1 MAGGEGAKERRR
13 LKRLAETTKDAT
25 PEKNQGKNSRDN
37 KYTSTNRKDSSTR
50 QQNGRN
56 TTENRF
62 NKYDKN
68 NNNNNKARNNTKSN
82 NATPAKKKVK
92 KPKHLKRKL
101 EQASKENDQA
111 VETIKKEMQDFKYKK
126 EIIRNNSKRQRIDAD
141 DDGADAMFVVGPNTP
156 GVFARTKK
164 VDVEDADAT
173 MAVVGPNTPGVY
185 SNNKNNAEIKSTN
198 DDDEDDNID
207 MIDDRGETKSDDD
220 SDSDSSVDSSSDDDS
235 SNEERKDDVGE
246 SHRQKETIT
255 NDGNKKYNAEITPIK
270 KAEIK
275 PTKKVEIKPIKKAEI
290 KPTKKVET
298 KPIKKAEIKST
309 KKVEIKP
316 INNNDKAKTKSDN
329 EDTKNDAGES
339 LQRKENIADK
349 KGDEIST
356 KKGAEKEKIVAS
368 TVTDNEQ
375 DIKAK
380 SIPECIEA
388 ADANV
393 SVKEDDDDSDDDD
406 SDDSDSDDDNDEP
419 QKRQRG
425 RGRKGQQD
433 TAKKIE
439 ETEAIE
445 KVKSDNNNPSDDTT
459 EKGKTR
465 YCVGRKPV
473 TDYTLGSSYPAE
485 VVYVKPF
492 GVFFDIGCHSDA
504 FCHVSRLRDDF
515 VESPESMFKEGD
527 KVATVRVVEIDRRRK
542 RITVSLQ
549 SESRAEDERKSIDAR
564 RTRTDSRKLKA
575 RKNEARFQSKPT
587 TTDHIEQS
595 IQKKDPVVSIEK
607 KAPVVIRA
615 SAYAPR
621 APAYAPTKT
630 YNDPSMMAPAD
641 LKRARKLARR
651 AERRSKAEA

>member
-1 MAGGEGAKERRR
+1 MG
-13 LKRLAETTKDAT
+13 
-25 PEKNQGKNSRDN
+25 
-37 KYTSTNRKDSSTR
+37 
-50 QQNGRN
+50 
-56 TTENRF
+56 
-62 NKYDKN
+62 
-68 NNNNNKARNNTKSN
+68 
-82 NATPAKKKVK
+82 
-92 KPKHLKRKL
+92 
-101 EQASKENDQA
+101 
-111 VETIKKEMQDFKYKK
+111 
-126 EIIRNNSKRQRIDAD
+126 
-141 DDGADAMFVVGPNTP
+141 
-156 GVFARTKK
+156 
-164 VDVEDADAT
+164 
-173 MAVVGPNTPGVY
+173 
-185 SNNKNNAEIKSTN
+185 
-198 DDDEDDNID
+198 
-207 MIDDRGETKSDDD
+207 
-220 SDSDSSVDSSSDDDS
+220 
-235 SNEERKDDVGE
+235 
-246 SHRQKETIT
+246 
-255 NDGNKKYNAEITPIK
+255 
-270 KAEIK
+270 
-275 PTKKVEIKPIKKAEI
+275 
-290 KPTKKVET
+290 
-298 KPIKKAEIKST
+298 
-309 KKVEIKP
+309 
-316 INNNDKAKTKSDN
+316 
-329 EDTKNDAGES
+329 
-339 LQRKENIADK
+339 
-349 KGDEIST
+349 
-356 KKGAEKEKIVAS
+356 AS

-406 SDDSDSDDDNDEP
+406 SDDSDSDDDDNEP

-492 GVFFDIGCHSDA
+492 GAFFDIGCHSDA

-515 VESPESMFKEGD
+515 VESPETMFKEGD

-575 RKNEARFQSKPT
+575 RKNEARFQSKPA

-595 IQKKDPVVSIEK
+595 IQKKEPVVSIQK
-607 KAPVVIRA
+607 KAPVVI
-615 SAYAPR
+615 R

-651 AERRSKAEA
+651 AERR

>member
-13 LKRLAETTKDAT
+13 LKRLVETSIDAT
-25 PEKNQGKNSRDN
+25 PDKNQGKNSRDN

-56 TTENRF
+56 TTGNRF

-68 NNNNNKARNNTKSN
+68 NNNNNKTRSNTKCNNT
-82 NATPAKKKVK
+82 TPAKKKVK

-101 EQASKENDQA
+101 EQASKENDKA
-111 VETIKKEMQDFKYKK
+111 VETIKKEMQDFEYKK
-126 EIIRNNSKRQRIDAD
+126 GIIRNNSKRQRIDAD
-141 DDGADAMFVVGPNTP
+141 DDGADTMFVVGPNTP
-156 GVFARTKK
+156 GVFSRTKK
-164 VDVEDADAT
+164 ADVEDADTT
-173 MAVVGPNTPGVY
+173 MVVVGPNTPGVY
-185 SNNKNNAEIKSTN
+185 GNNKNNAESKPAN
-198 DDDEDDNID
+198 DDEDDDDDDID
-207 MIDDRGETKSDDD
+207 MIDDKAETKSDD
-220 SDSDSSVDSSSDDDS
+220 DSDSSVDSSSDDDS
-235 SNEERKDDVGE
+235 SNEEKKDDVGE
-246 SHRQKETIT
+246 SHKRKETIT
-255 NDGNKKYNAEITPIK
+255 NDGSKKINSEIKPIKEAEIKSTKNAEVKLTKKVEIKPIK
-270 KAEIK
+270 KAEVK
-275 PTKKVEIKPIKKAEI
+275 SPKKVEIKPIKKAEI
-290 KPTKKVET
+290 KSP
-298 KPIKKAEIKST
+298 

-316 INNNDKAKTKSDN
+316 INNDDDKAKTKSDS
-329 EDTKNDAGES
+329 EEKKNDAGES
-339 LQRKENIADK
+339 LQRKE
-349 KGDEIST
+349 
-356 KKGAEKEKIVAS
+356 KIVAP

-375 DIKAK
+375 DMGKK
-380 SIPECIEA
+380 SISECIEDA
-388 ADANV
+388 SADDADDANV
-393 SVKEDDDDSDDDD
+393 SEKDDDE

-445 KVKSDNNNPSDDTT
+445 KVKTDNNNPSDDTT

-527 KVATVRVVEIDRRRK
+527 KVEKVRVVEIDRRRK

-549 SESRAEDERKSIDAR
+549 SESRVQDERKSIDAR

-595 IQKKDPVVSIEK
+595 IQKKEPVISIQK
-607 KAPVVIRA
+607 KEPVVIRA
-615 SAYAPR
+615 PAYAPR

>member
-13 LKRLAETTKDAT
+13 LKRLAETTKDAS
-25 PEKNQGKNSRDN
+25 PEKNQGKNSGDN
-37 KYTSTNRKDSSTR
+37 KYTSPNRKDSSTR

-56 TTENRF
+56 TTGNRF
-62 NKYDKN
+62 NKYDRN
-68 NNNNNKARNNTKSN
+68 NNNNNKARSNTKSN

-290 KPTKKVET
+290 KPTKKVDI

-380 SIPECIEA
+380 SIPEF
-388 ADANV
+388 
-393 SVKEDDDDSDDDD
+393 
-406 SDDSDSDDDNDEP
+406 
-419 QKRQRG
+419 
-425 RGRKGQQD
+425 
-433 TAKKIE
+433 
-439 ETEAIE
+439 
-445 KVKSDNNNPSDDTT
+445 KSDNNNNPSDDTT

-515 VESPESMFKEGD
+515 VESPETMFKEGD

>member
-25 PEKNQGKNSRDN
+25 PDKSQGKNSRDN

-50 QQNGRN
+50 QQHGRN
-56 TTENRF
+56 TTGNRF
-62 NKYDKN
+62 NKYDKK
-68 NNNNNKARNNTKSN
+68 NNNNNKTKGNTKSN
-82 NATPAKKKVK
+82 NTTPAKKKVK

-101 EQASKENDQA
+101 EQASKENGKA
-111 VETIKKEMQDFKYKK
+111 VETIKKEMQDFEYKK
-126 EIIRNNSKRQRIDAD
+126 GIIRNNSKRQRIDAD
-141 DDGADAMFVVGPNTP
+141 DDGADTMFVVGPNTP
-156 GVFARTKK
+156 GVFSRTKK
-164 VDVEDADAT
+164 ADVEDAADTT
-173 MAVVGPNTPGVY
+173 MFVVGPNTPGVY
-185 SNNKNNAEIKSTN
+185 GNNKKNAKIKSTN
-198 DDDEDDNID
+198 DDNDDEEDDDDID
-207 MIDDRGETKSDDD
+207 MIDDKAETKSNDD
-220 SDSDSSVDSSSDDDS
+220 SDSSADSSSDDDS
-235 SNEERKDDVGE
+235 SNEEEKNDAGE
-246 SHRQKETIT
+246 SLKRKEKISN
-255 NDGNKKYNAEITPIK
+255 NDKNKKNAEIKSTVTKKAEVKPIKNAEIKPVK

-275 PTKKVEIKPIKKAEI
+275 PTNDDDKAE
-290 KPTKKVET
+290 
-298 KPIKKAEIKST
+298 
-309 KKVEIKP
+309 
-316 INNNDKAKTKSDN
+316 TKSDK
-329 EDTKNDAGES
+329 EEKKIES
-339 LQRKENIADK
+339 SESFQRKVKICNNKDVETSRK
-349 KGDEIST
+349 KGS
-356 KKGAEKEKIVAS
+356 EKEEIVAS

-375 DIKAK
+375 DIGEK
-380 SIPECIEA
+380 SISECID

-393 SVKEDDDDSDDDD
+393 SEKGDEERPCDDDD
-406 SDDSDSDDDNDEP
+406 SDDSDSDDSDSDDDSDDDNDEP

-445 KVKSDNNNPSDDTT
+445 KVKTDNNNNNPSGVST

-549 SESRAEDERKSIDAR
+549 SESRVQDERKSIDAR

-575 RKNEARFQSKPT
+575 RKNEMRSQPKSA
-587 TTDHIEQS
+587 TTDSSENRPVSRNPSSNEIPS
-595 IQKKDPVVSIEK
+595 VQKKDPAISIQRKE
-607 KAPVVIRA
+607 PV
-615 SAYAPR
+615 AYR

>member
-13 LKRLAETTKDAT
+13 LKRLAETTKDAS

-50 QQNGRN
+50 QQNGSN
-56 TTENRF
+56 TTGNRF
-62 NKYDKN
+62 NKFDNN
-68 NNNNNKARNNTKSN
+68 NNNNNKARSNTKSN

-156 GVFARTKK
+156 GVFSRTKK

-290 KPTKKVET
+290 KPTKKVDI

-316 INNNDKAKTKSDN
+316 INNDDKAKTKSDN
-329 EDTKNDAGES
+329 KEMKNDAGES
-339 LQRKENIADK
+339 LQRKEKIADN